1 MFRRKSVSKG
11 AKERG
16 SARAKKAVKRLL
28 ERPTPERIAAIAE
41 LASRE
46 NLQPFRVR
54 GVLDRR
60 DFWGEGGREGERGVR
75 RQ

>member
-28 ERPTPERIAAIAE
+28 ERPTPERIAEIAE

-54 GVLDRR
+54 G
-60 DFWGEGGREGERGVR
+60 RGSSLEVGIFMGNLGLSIVFFS
-75 RQ
+75 